1 MANRIIGLKNIHLA
15 PMTEEGVYQ
24 KPIKVEGAKSLKI
37 KNNFTDAQ
45 FYSDDVMD
53 YASNIL
59 SSLEIEM
66 ELAYLLPELEAKIT
80 GKTFNSDT
88 GVMVSKASDRSNR
101 FALLFEMTTLEKPIR
116 KVIYDVTLNK
126 DETNSQTQEDKVE
139 EQLVKL
145 TGVAKPGKD
154 GAFDLVLDANQKIT
168 NGVGVMALSLEG
180 AKGKERRSVTDMTET
195 KNWQKFF
202 EGVLLPDGTNFSPT
216 VE

>member
-88 GVMVSKASDRSNR
+88 GVMVSKSSDRSNR

-145 TGVAKPGKD
+145 TGIAKPGKD
-154 GAFDLVLDANQKIT
+154 NAFELVLDANQKIT

-216 VE
+216 VS

>member
-88 GVMVSKASDRSNR
+88 GVMVSKSSDRNNR

-145 TGVAKPGKD
+145 TGIAKPGKD
-154 GAFDLVLDANQKIT
+154 NAFDLVLDANQKIT

>member
-15 PMTEEGVYQ
+15 PMTEEGVYE

-80 GKTFNSDT
+80 GKTFDSNT

-145 TGVAKPGKD
+145 TGIAKPGKD
-154 GAFDLVLDANQKIT
+154 NAFELVLDANQKIT
-168 NGVGVMALSLEG
+168 NGVGVFALTKEDVK
-180 AKGKERRSVTDMTET
+180 AKERRSVTDMTQT

-202 EGVLLPDGTNFSPT
+202 EGVLLPDGANFSPT

>member
-15 PMTEEGVYQ
+15 PMDDEGVYQ

-80 GKTFNSDT
+80 GKTFDGET

-101 FALLFEMTTLEKPIR
+101 FALLYEMTTLEKPIR

-145 TGVAKPGKD
+145 TGVAKPGKE

-168 NGVGVMALSLEG
+168 NGVGVMALSLDSK
-180 AKGKERRSVTDMTET
+180 AKERRSITDVTQT

-202 EGVLLPDGTNFSPT
+202 EGVLLPDKTFSPS
-216 VE
+216 VDG

>member
-15 PMTEEGVYQ
+15 PMEDEGTYQ

-88 GVMVSKASDRSNR
+88 GVMVSKSSDRSNR

-145 TGVAKPGKD
+145 TGIAKPGKD
-154 GAFDLVLDANQKIT
+154 NAFELVLDANQKIT

-180 AKGKERRSVTDMTET
+180 AKAKDRRNITDMTET

-202 EGVLLPDGTNFSPT
+202 DGVLLPDGTNFSPT
-216 VE
+216 VS